1 MYNIVLVEDEKD
13 LNNLIKMYLEKEGY
27 TVTSYYSGTEA
38 LNNIKISSD
47 LWILDIMLGDDISGY
62 DIIKKVR
69 EFNENVPVIFTSAR
83 DKDLAKNID
92 IIAMENRSEIL
103 YNLGGYL
110 NHSLYFFNLTD
121 KKKDIPNNFI
131 DLIKKDFSSFNSFKE
146 DFINMAL
153 EVKGSGYTFLVID
166 KNNKLRIVNMTNQDT
181 PYYYGFTP
189 IMTIDVWEHSYY
201 LKYYYDR
208 REYLERVFNIIDFEK
223 VYNLYLINQE

>member
-1 MYNIVLVEDEKD
+1 MYKLSNKCGKLCEKKIYYTGDTKMEYERIKLDYNSLEDVIDDKTLD
-13 LNNLIKMYLEKEGY
+13 LHYNVHYKNYTQKLNELLKKENYNYNY
-27 TVTSYYSGTEA
+27 TPIY
-38 LNNIKISSD
+38 
-47 LWILDIMLGDDISGY
+47 
-62 DIIKKVR
+62 
-69 EFNENVPVIFTSAR
+69 
-83 DKDLAKNID
+83 LAKNID

-131 DLIKKDFSSFNSFKE
+131 DLIKK